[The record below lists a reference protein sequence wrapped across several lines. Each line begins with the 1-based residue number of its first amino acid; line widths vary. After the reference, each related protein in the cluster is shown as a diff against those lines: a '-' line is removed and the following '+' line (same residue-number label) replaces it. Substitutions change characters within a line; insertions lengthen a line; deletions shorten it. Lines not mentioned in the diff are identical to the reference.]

1 MMTRAVPVDGDPRIV
16 LAGEI
21 SWCRLTA
28 LNDDECRVRRA
39 ELERSRLAK
48 ARRLL
53 SAALGN
59 PFYGPRYAPAGLVPH
74 RLESLEQWRLLP
86 LVEKADLLADQQAFP
101 PFGRRLG
108 VPPGDVRQV
117 HLTSGTS
124 GFGQE
129 AFALAEPDLAVSGGT
144 WQWPLAALGLRP
156 GDPFA
161 TMYPLTFLT
170 YGRTLLEGGRL
181 AGVPVVSMA
190 GSDTALAV
198 TLMERL
204 QPAAIGARPAFLT
217 LVEEHLAE
225 RGVLPRD
232 VLRNTKGLLGS
243 GLAPSAVPAM
253 EERWNSTLHEVYGS
267 SQAGGIIA
275 TTAGAGAAPDG
286 APGIMYCL
294 EDHFLVEMVD
304 PLTLEPVTAGEA
316 EVVLTCLDRTASPV
330 IRYRTRDRVTVV
342 PPGVDDNRSPY
353 LGIRVGTIGRYDDML
368 KIRGNNVWPQQL
380 DEALLDHSGISDFRA
395 EVTLDPR
402 GVDVVTVHIRRAAG
416 ARAGDELW
424 SEVRRRVKRATNVT
438 PRVADAPDL
447 PPAALKPRRLID
459 LRTSSAGAGPRAAGS

>member
-1 MMTRAVPVDGDPRIV
+1 MMTRDMPVDGDPRAV
-16 LAGEI
+16 RAGEI
-21 SWCRLTA
+21 SWSELIALTDEECRARRTA
-28 LNDDECRVRRA
+28 L
-39 ELERSRLAK
+39 ERTQLAK

-53 SAALGN
+53 SAALDN
-59 PFYGPRYAPAGLVPH
+59 PFYGPRYAPAGLAPH

-101 PFGRRLG
+101 PFGQRLG
-108 VPPGDVRQV
+108 VSPGEVRQV

-129 AFALAEPDLAVSGGT
+129 AFALTGPDLTVSGST

-156 GDPFA
+156 GDQFA
-161 TMYPLTFLT
+161 TMYPVTFLT

-198 TLMERL
+198 ALMEHL
-204 QPAAIGARPAFLT
+204 QPAAIGARPAFLA
-217 LVEEHLAE
+217 LVEEHLAR

-232 VLRNTKGLLGS
+232 VLRRTKGLLGS
-243 GLAPSAVPAM
+243 GLAPSAVPAT
-253 EERWNSTLHEVYGS
+253 EERWNSTVHEVYGS

-275 TTAGAGAAPDG
+275 TTAGTGAAPDG

-304 PLTLEPVTAGEA
+304 PHTLEPVTAGEA
-316 EVVLTCLDRTASPV
+316 EVVLTCLDRAASPV
-330 IRYRTRDRVTVV
+330 IRYRTRDRVTLV

-353 LGIRVGTIGRYDDML
+353 LGIRVGSIGRFDDML

-380 DEALLDHSGISDFRA
+380 DEALLGHAGISDFRA
-395 EVTLDPR
+395 EVTLDAR
-402 GVDVVTVHIRRAAG
+402 GVDVLTVQVRRAAG
-416 ARAGDELW
+416 ARALDELW
-424 SEVRRRVKRATNVT
+424 VEVRQRVKRATNVT

-447 PPAALKPRRLID
+447 PQAALKPKRLVD
-459 LRTSSAGAGPRAAGS
+459 LRSSPVVAAPHTVSP